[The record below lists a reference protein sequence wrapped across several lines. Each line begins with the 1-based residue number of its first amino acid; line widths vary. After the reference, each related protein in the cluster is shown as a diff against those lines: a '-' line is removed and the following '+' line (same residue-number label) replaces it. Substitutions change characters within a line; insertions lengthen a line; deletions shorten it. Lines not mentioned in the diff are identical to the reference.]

1 MIKTKNGFSGIL
13 TVAILAAIIIVAG
26 VLYDKYGQ
34 TWRGNTSNENGYV
47 SGPRVIELQLN
58 EINFSGVI
66 GKAIITEDGEKT
78 KITLQIEGPF
88 IDHARPAHI
97 HTGTCANLGGVVY
110 PLASIGELNISET
123 MIDVSFVDLMLER
136 PLAANVHESAEDLGN
151 YVSCADFPSLQ

>member
-34 TWRGNTSNENGYV
+34 IWKGIFMSGNESA

-58 EINFSGVI
+58 EINASGAI
-66 GKAIITEDGEKT
+66 GKVTIAEEGEKT
-78 KITLQIEGPF
+78 KIALSIEGPF
-88 IDHARPAHI
+88 VDHARPAHI
-97 HTGTCANLGGVVY
+97 HMGTCQNLGDVAY
-110 PLASIGELNISET
+110 PLASVGELNLSET
-123 MIDVSFVDLMLER
+123 MLDVSFEKLMLER
-136 PLAANVHESAEDLGN
+136 PLAINVHESAEDIGN